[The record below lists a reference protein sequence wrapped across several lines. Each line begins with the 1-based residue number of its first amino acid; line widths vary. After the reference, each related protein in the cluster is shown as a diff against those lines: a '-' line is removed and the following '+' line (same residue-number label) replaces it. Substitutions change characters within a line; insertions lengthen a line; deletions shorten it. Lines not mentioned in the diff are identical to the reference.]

1 MMDRR
6 RSTEKRS
13 SKKNK
18 AAAITAPHV
27 VPPEMAVS
35 TSPTATL
42 PDATKPLS
50 EQEPVILLAMCL
62 FGEARGEGRQTQ
74 QGVAQTVINRAKHP
88 HPVFGSRRELD
99 FAENLRRVIL
109 QPRQFSSFNA
119 EDPNYGKL
127 LRPLEYEEPAAWE
140 QCLRCAQEALAA
152 KDREDTLTANSDHYF
167 DDSIQPPTW
176 ADPAKQTVQIGR
188 LNFYRL
194 YLRPPKDSMAA
205 TSPIP
210 WRRGAGSVV
219 VEAPLEPSPA
229 ARPTPGR
236 PSGPG
241 SLPNTSLPAAAHATV
256 RAIGC
261 SQHRWVIR
269 GGRLASL
276 ALVAL
281 SLALTACNDLER
293 TAYRTLATTQAE
305 YETLQQHMVEAALQG
320 LLTEEQWD
328 RFVVAGHH
336 FIQAHNAAV
345 DAFAFWSQTKNKN
358 NVARLEAMLE
368 MLPRL
373 IREIN
378 SLVESFEKEPE
389 VRSQESEVRRETPY
403 SILSPDF

>member
-1 MMDRR
+1 MGPP
-6 RSTEKRS
+6 
-13 SKKNK
+13 
-18 AAAITAPHV
+18 IAP
-27 VPPEMAVS
+27 P
-35 TSPTATL
+35 
-42 PDATKPLS
+42 
-50 EQEPVILLAMCL
+50 
-62 FGEARGEGRQTQ
+62 
-74 QGVAQTVINRAKHP
+74 
-88 HPVFGSRRELD
+88 
-99 FAENLRRVIL
+99 
-109 QPRQFSSFNA
+109 
-119 EDPNYGKL
+119 
-127 LRPLEYEEPAAWE
+127 
-140 QCLRCAQEALAA
+140 
-152 KDREDTLTANSDHYF
+152 
-167 DDSIQPPTW
+167 
-176 ADPAKQTVQIGR
+176 
-188 LNFYRL
+188 
-194 YLRPPKDSMAA
+194 
-205 TSPIP
+205 
-210 WRRGAGSVV
+210 
-219 VEAPLEPSPA
+219 PA

-269 GGRLASL
+269 GGRLASPPTPCGLKPSGVRPPWLRRASL
-276 ALVAL
+276 ALGAL
-281 SLALTACNDLER
+281 SLPLTACNDLER

-358 NVARLEAMLE
+358 NAARLEAMLE